1 MAWGS
6 CENCAKLAEDHDSF
20 LANPYKLFFY
30 YIPYSAE
37 MYVCDT
43 VGHHISAG
51 NISAATF
58 AVTQGEHSNSFNI
71 KKCYTKSHFDF
82 LLEKKNKF
90 NCYYNNSIFIICQ
103 YLHMIIKRIGID
115 LGTTYTLVHLP
126 KRGIV
131 INEPSV
137 VAISMTDKKILAVGN
152 EAKDMLGRTPD
163 NIIALKPLKDGV
175 IADYRATEAML
186 RYFINKSLGGIR
198 LFRPEVMVAVPAGIS
213 STERRAVIDA
223 TIAAGAKAAYIIK
236 EPVAAAIGADI
247 PIGSASGHMIIDI
260 GGGTAEM
267 AVISLGGIVS
277 STSVR
282 VGGIRFDNAIIDYIR
297 RKYNLSI
304 GERTAEEIKIN
315 IGSALYLENKLTM
328 EIRGRD
334 IISGL
339 PRSIMVTSND
349 VTESIQNEL
358 EAIIN
363 AVKKVLHDTP
373 PELSSDIMDKGM
385 VLSGGSSL
393 LRNID
398 QLLSRTTGVPAYV
411 ANDALLCVAKGTGI
425 ALDNLDSYKRSILAT
440 K

>member
-1 MAWGS
+1 M
-6 CENCAKLAEDHDSF
+6 F
-20 LANPYKLFFY
+20 
-30 YIPYSAE
+30 
-37 MYVCDT
+37 
-43 VGHHISAG
+43 
-51 NISAATF
+51 
-58 AVTQGEHSNSFNI
+58 
-71 KKCYTKSHFDF
+71 
-82 LLEKKNKF
+82 
-90 NCYYNNSIFIICQ
+90 
-103 YLHMIIKRIGID
+103 IKRIGID

-137 VAISMTDKKILAVGN
+137 VAISVTDKKILAVGN

-163 NIIALKPLKDGV
+163 SIIALKPLKDGV

-247 PIGSASGHMIIDI
+247 PTGSASGHMIIDI

-267 AVISLGGIVS
+267 AVISLGGIVA

-282 VGGIRFDNAIIDYIR
+282 VGGNKLDSAIMEYIR
-297 RKYNLSI
+297 KKYNLAI

-334 IISGL
+334 IVSGL

-349 VTESIQNEL
+349 ATEAIQNEL
-358 EAIIN
+358 EAIIS

-398 QLLSRTTGVPAYV
+398 QLLSRATGVPAYV
-411 ANDALLCVAKGTGI
+411 ANDSLLCVAKGTGI